1 MGGFQPGN
9 STLPTRKGHRE
20 LERKLR
26 EKERQLSDI
35 NRLHQRIID
44 MAGDGVIATDRF
56 GKVIRINVAARQ
68 MLGLEG
74 QKARGRNLH
83 HLFHSEGEC
92 VEPCTIMEILRS
104 VDNEVHSFKISVNGT
119 DRVVE
124 LSCRDL
130 DGRESGR
137 VMVLRDIT
145 QRELLARMKDE
156 FISITSHELRTPL
169 TAIRGS
175 LGLVANDVLG
185 PIPAEAHDVLDIAL
199 ENADRLVRLVNDFL
213 DMHRMESGR
222 IVLDRATQPVQ
233 GLFDEV
239 TRTLSPVADTAQI
252 TIESETTGLTVNV
265 DAARVVQVL
274 INLLQNAIKF
284 SPAGSTIHLAAR
296 KIGGYVIISVTDHG
310 RGIPRDHL
318 DHVFEPF
325 HQVDASDSRDRI
337 GSGLGLAICRRIVD
351 QHGGRIWVEQPK
363 GGGSIFRFSIA
374 ASTIATP
381 TLATSTEET
390 E

>member
-1 MGGFQPGN
+1 
-9 STLPTRKGHRE
+9 
-20 LERKLR
+20 
-26 EKERQLSDI
+26 
-35 NRLHQRIID
+35 
-44 MAGDGVIATDRF
+44 
-56 GKVIRINVAARQ
+56 
-68 MLGLEG
+68 
-74 QKARGRNLH
+74 
-83 HLFHSEGEC
+83 
-92 VEPCTIMEILRS
+92 MEILRS

-374 ASTIATP
+374 APTIAAP
-381 TLATSTEET
+381 TIATSTEET